1 MNIQSGGRE
10 FTGKVVGLSSQN
22 TIKVELVRLYRHPM
36 YKKTL
41 RKTKN
46 FLCHTEGIDCV
57 VGDTVVIKETKPIS
71 KNKHFLVIAKV

>member
-1 MNIQSGGRE
+1 MKKTTGGRE
-10 FTGKVVGLSSQN
+10 FTGKVVGLSTKN

-36 YKKTL
+36 YKKIL

-46 FLCHTEGIDCV
+46 FLCHVEGIDCR

-71 KNKHFLVIAKV
+71 KNKHFLVIKKV

>member
-1 MNIQSGGRE
+1 MNTQSGGRE
-10 FTGKVVGLSSQN
+10 FTGKVIGLSTTH

-46 FLCHTEGIDCV
+46 FLCHTDAIDCV
-57 VGDTVVIKETKPIS
+57 VGDTVVIKEVKPIS
-71 KNKHFLVIAKV
+71 KNKHFLVIKKV